1 MNRDHPAFA
10 DWDAAYVLGALT
22 PADRRTFEE
31 HLLSCELCRVAVAEL
46 APLPGL
52 LARAAAPE
60 PDAQDP
66 GRPGPAAQ
74 AVSPRADLAD
84 LVARRAVR
92 ERRAERER
100 RTSRVRRGLAAVAV
114 TAAMVLAVVLVVP
127 RGGEAPGPTTAP
139 DATVTLVQAA
149 DVSLTAS
156 VRLTSVAWGTRIAME
171 CDYPA
176 GNPQGPGPYP
186 GSGDSYALVVT
197 DSAGTSSQ
205 VSTWTAV
212 PGRTVHLDA
221 ATAVPLAEIAS
232 VEVRSAQTGRL
243 LLSADLG

>member
-60 PDAQDP
+60 SDLPDPYAHV
-66 GRPGPAAQ
+66 
-74 AVSPRADLAD
+74 VSPRADLAD
-84 LVARRAVR
+84 LVARRAD
-92 ERRAERER
+92 RER

-114 TAAMVLAVVLVVP
+114 AAAMVLAVVLVVP
-127 RGGEAPGPTTAP
+127 RGGEAPGPTAAP

-149 DVSLTAS
+149 DVPLTAN

-176 GNPQGPGPYP
+176 GSPQDTGPYP
-186 GSGDSYALVVT
+186 GGGDSYALVVT

-212 PGRTVHLDA
+212 PGRTVRLDA
-221 ATAVPLAEIAS
+221 ATAVPLEEIAS
-232 VEVRSAQTGRL
+232 VEVRSARTGRL
-243 LLSADLG
+243 LLSADVG

>member
-60 PDAQDP
+60 SDLPDPYAHV
-66 GRPGPAAQ
+66 
-74 AVSPRADLAD
+74 VSPRADLAD
-84 LVARRAVR
+84 LVARRAD
-92 ERRAERER
+92 RER

-114 TAAMVLAVVLVVP
+114 AAAMVLAVVLVVP
-127 RGGEAPGPTTAP
+127 RGGEAPGPTAAP

-149 DVSLTAS
+149 DVPLTAN

-176 GNPQGPGPYP
+176 GSPQDTGTVPRGRRLVRAGRHGLGGDVEPGLHVDRGPRADGAPRRRDGGAAGGDRLGGGPVGP
-186 GSGDSYALVVT
+186 DRPAAAVRRRR
-197 DSAGTSSQ
+197 
-205 VSTWTAV
+205 VSR
-212 PGRTVHLDA
+212 G
-221 ATAVPLAEIAS
+221 
-232 VEVRSAQTGRL
+232 
-243 LLSADLG
+243 